1 MGPRAPA
8 PHGRPHQFTLT
19 VGAFA
24 SAREAYGVRILPQ
37 FAYRWRRLHHHGLSF
52 HERYESSG
60 ELATAIAT
68 GFDADVAVFSHVED
82 LKRLVAL
89 GAIDP
94 DWQDAPHQGVVSRTL
109 VVLAV
114 RRGNPLGIS
123 DWRDL
128 ARPGLRIVAAD
139 PDTSGCG
146 RWSICALY
154 GAALRGHAGATPG
167 NPRAAQAFVT
177 GVLVNVVDRRSSA
190 NESFRAFQDG
200 IGDVAITYESE
211 LESAWMFGHDE
222 ERVVPRSTLLVDHLA
237 AVVDR
242 NADRHGRRAAAELLQ
257 YFWSEEAQRSLAY
270 CGLRPVHAGVAA
282 DNAARFPQ
290 PEDLWT
296 IADLGGWDQAM
307 REIVAPVRGIVPAA
321 PGK

>member
-1 MGPRAPA
+1 
-8 PHGRPHQFTLT
+8 
-19 VGAFA
+19 
-24 SAREAYGVRILPQ
+24 
-37 FAYRWRRLHHHGLSF
+37 
-52 HERYESSG
+52 
-60 ELATAIAT
+60 
-68 GFDADVAVFSHVED
+68 
-82 LKRLVAL
+82 
-89 GAIDP
+89 
-94 DWQDAPHQGVVSRTL
+94 
-109 VVLAV
+109 
-114 RRGNPLGIS
+114 
-123 DWRDL
+123 
-128 ARPGLRIVAAD
+128 
-139 PDTSGCG
+139 
-146 RWSICALY
+146 
-154 GAALRGHAGATPG
+154 
-167 NPRAAQAFVT
+167 
-177 GVLVNVVDRRSSA
+177 
-190 NESFRAFQDG
+190 
-200 IGDVAITYESE
+200 
-211 LESAWMFGHDE
+211 MFGHDE